1 VGGERNAGN
10 AEEGRIASEEG
21 GFDRD
26 EGGFGARLR
35 RT

>member
-1 VGGERNAGN
+1 VGGERNTGN